1 MFNREKLFN
10 AVNYLSS
17 IKFEINENFLNYLE
31 NDGNY
36 LLDDSNLDNSSKSNL
51 DPIQKA
57 IILKIAKVF
66 KSTPFFLPVHSDWRG
81 RIYTQSFFIDYQGS
95 ELSTAL
101 LQFYDGIDGDQ

>member
-57 IILKIAKVF
+57 IILKLLKYLNR
-66 KSTPFFLPVHSDWRG
+66 PHFFYL
-81 RIYTQSFFIDYQGS
+81 FIPIGEVEFILNLFS
-95 ELSTAL
+95 L
-101 LQFYDGIDGDQ
+101 IIRVVN